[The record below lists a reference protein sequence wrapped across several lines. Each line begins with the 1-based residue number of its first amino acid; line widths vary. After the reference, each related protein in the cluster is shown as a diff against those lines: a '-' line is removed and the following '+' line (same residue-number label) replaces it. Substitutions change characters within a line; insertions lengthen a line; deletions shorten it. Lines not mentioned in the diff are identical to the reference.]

1 MAGLDTTPTRAGYL
15 VFVRTMM
22 GVPVDVLPDNSDYVD
37 VSYEIAL
44 EIVNVGLKTIA
55 PREYTRAV
63 YNLGGSTLLNIAQDA
78 GGAAPIA
85 GTQPPLAY
93 FAYARSKF
101 NMNGFVSGVIQSA
114 GDEGT
119 NESMVVQE
127 AAKNFTLA
135 NLQQLK
141 DPYGRAYL
149 SIAQSYGDVW
159 GVS

>member
-1 MAGLDTTPTRAGYL
+1 MAGLDTIPTRVGFLA
-15 VFVRTMM
+15 FIRTRM
-22 GVPVDVLPDNSDYVD
+22 GIPTNVLPDNSDYID
-37 VSYEIAL
+37 VSFGLSL
-44 EIVNVGLKTIA
+44 EITNRGIQCLSPTL
-55 PREYTRAV
+55 YTEAV
-63 YNLGGSTLLNIAQDA
+63 YNLGGSILLNVAQDLPN
-78 GGAAPIA
+78 APTVP
-85 GTQPPLAY
+85 GSEPPIAY
-93 FAYARSKF
+93 FAFARKQF

-149 SIAQSYGDVW
+149 SIVQSYGDIW
-159 GVS
+159 GLS

>member
-1 MAGLDTTPTRAGYL
+1 MAGLDTTPTRAGFL
-15 VFVRTMM
+15 TFIRTIM
-22 GVPVDVLPDNSDYVD
+22 GIPSGVLPDDSGYIDIAFD
-37 VSYEIAL
+37 VSCG
-44 EIVNVGLKTIA
+44 IVNVQIKCVA
-55 PREYTRAV
+55 PQQYTWAF

-78 GGAAPIA
+78 GDAPPVA
-85 GTQPPLAY
+85 GSQPPAAY
-93 FAYARSKF
+93 FVYARRQF
-101 NMNGFVSGVIQSA
+101 NINGFVSGVIQSA

-149 SIAQSYGDVW
+149 AIAQDAGDLW
-159 GVS
+159 GLS

>member
-1 MAGLDTTPTRAGYL
+1 MAGLDTIPTRVGFLA
-15 VFVRTMM
+15 FIRTRM
-22 GVPVDVLPDNSDYVD
+22 GIPTDVLPDNSDYID
-37 VSYEIAL
+37 VSFDLSL
-44 EIVNVGLKTIA
+44 EVTNRGVQCLSPKL
-55 PREYTRAV
+55 YTEAV
-63 YNLGGSTLLNIAQDA
+63 YNLGGSTLLNVAQDLPNA
-78 GGAAPIA
+78 QAVPGSE
-85 GTQPPLAY
+85 PPLAY
-93 FAYARSKF
+93 FAFARKQF

-149 SIAQSYGDVW
+149 AIVQSYGDIW
-159 GVS
+159 GLS